1 MPCKKFSSFLFLA
14 LLKEWTTLTD
24 YLGGLTVA
32 GTVIK
37 KDDAKWT
44 SNTGTNT
51 SVFSGLPSG
60 FEFLVVSPILEAAL
74 SSGVLPGTTPALHGT
89 AACPAAMA
97 SWAVTSQTSPLGYP
111 SVA

>member
-1 MPCKKFSSFLFLA
+1 MQQGLLQFKHVPCKKFSSFLFLA

-60 FEFLVVSPILEAAL
+60 YRV
-74 SSGVLPGTTPALHGT
+74 PG
-89 AACPAAMA
+89 
-97 SWAVTSQTSPLGYP
+97 SFSDI
-111 SVA
+111 

>member
-1 MPCKKFSSFLFLA
+1 VPCKKFSSFLFLA

-44 SNTGTNT
+44 SNT
-51 SVFSGLPSG
+51 
-60 FEFLVVSPILEAAL
+60 
-74 SSGVLPGTTPALHGT
+74 
-89 AACPAAMA
+89 
-97 SWAVTSQTSPLGYP
+97 
-111 SVA
+111 